1 MITRI
6 EALRY
11 RCLRHICL
19 DLDRFHVLVGPNASG
34 KSTLL
39 DVIAFIGDFL
49 NEGVDAAVSGSRLVF
64 PRVME
69 NFSELVFD
77 RAGKDFELA
86 LELAIPERLRKQ
98 GNGNWTRCRYQVAI
112 GAEGQAGEIRILQ
125 ESFWLKPDDKAPPT
139 VPSLFPAP
147 KEAPETI
154 MAGTERTPP
163 GWRKVVNKIEGSG
176 NDYFRSETTDWNNAF
191 RLGPR
196 KAALANLPEDE
207 SKFPVATWA
216 KRYLMEQIQTLML
229 SSYAMRSPA
238 PPGRPVA
245 YLPNGSNLPVLV
257 QYLQQREPER
267 FRAWVEH
274 VRTCLTDLKEVKV
287 IEIPHNKNL
296 YVQLDYGH
304 VSVPSWL
311 VSDGTLRLLAL
322 TLLAYL
328 PAFQRTL
335 MIEEPENG
343 VHPKAVE
350 AVFQSL
356 SSVYESQVLLA
367 SHSPLI
373 LGLAKPEQL
382 LCFAKLPDG
391 SADIVRGDLHPA
403 LREWSGEVD
412 LPTLYAAGV
421 LG

>member
-1 MITRI
+1 
-6 EALRY
+6 
-11 RCLRHICL
+11 
-19 DLDRFHVLVGPNASG
+19 
-34 KSTLL
+34 
-39 DVIAFIGDFL
+39 
-49 NEGVDAAVSGSRLVF
+49 
-64 PRVME
+64 
-69 NFSELVFD
+69 
-77 RAGKDFELA
+77 
-86 LELAIPERLRKQ
+86 
-98 GNGNWTRCRYQVAI
+98 
-112 GAEGQAGEIRILQ
+112 
-125 ESFWLKPDDKAPPT
+125 
-139 VPSLFPAP
+139 
-147 KEAPETI
+147 
-154 MAGTERTPP
+154 
-163 GWRKVVNKIEGSG
+163 
-176 NDYFRSETTDWNNAF
+176 
-191 RLGPR
+191 
-196 KAALANLPEDE
+196 
-207 SKFPVATWA
+207 
-216 KRYLMEQIQTLML
+216 
-229 SSYAMRSPA
+229 
-238 PPGRPVA
+238 
-245 YLPNGSNLPVLV
+245 
-257 QYLQQREPER
+257 
-267 FRAWVEH
+267 
-274 VRTCLTDLKEVKV
+274 LTDLKEVKV